1 MKNNKIRK
9 YKVVLLVALALAALV
24 CLCSC
29 GGGSKAPDASGTISG
44 TDVKWKYT
52 ASDSTLEISGTGAI
66 PNYASA
72 NDIPWAESIT
82 SAKKIEVEEGIT
94 AIGNRAFYGASAVES
109 VELSASVTAIGE
121 RSFAQCSSLGG
132 IELPASLTTI
142 GEGAFEGC
150 SKLSSI
156 KVGEAVTSMGERAFA
171 FCKSLESAH
180 IISPIEIKSE
190 TFFNCLALKT
200 LVVHTELGADK
211 VADDAFRGAG
221 VSFADAQKAADPNKT
236 VNITIKYVCSDGA
249 EAPASVVITKKI
261 GEGYAQNTP
270 ELEGYTADRLTVSGS
285 APAEDTE
292 IVVTYT
298 KKVEET
304 TAAVET
310 ELVAPADDEK
320 APNYV
325 ALVIMVVVL
334 AGVGVGG
341 YFLVKSEKKN
351 AEKARNQ
358 NKAKNRKQK

>member
-1 MKNNKIRK
+1 MKNNKTRK
-9 YKVVLLVALALAALV
+9 YKVILLAVLVLAALV

-29 GGGSKAPDASGTISG
+29 GGGSKAPDASGTIEG

-52 ASDSTLEISGTGAI
+52 ASDSTLEISGAGTV

-72 NDIPWAESIT
+72 NDIPWAEAIT
-82 SAKKIEVEEGIT
+82 SAKKIEVEEGIVG
-94 AIGNRAFYGASAVES
+94 IGNRAFYGAAAVES
-109 VELSASVTAIGE
+109 VELSASVTSIGE
-121 RSFAQCSSLGG
+121 RSFAQCSSLGS
-132 IELPASLTTI
+132 IELPAALATI

-156 KVGEAVTSMGERAFA
+156 KVGEAVTSLGERAFA

-180 IISPIEIKSE
+180 ILSVVEIKAE
-190 TFFNCLALKT
+190 TFFNCLSLKT

-211 VADDAFRGAG
+211 VAADAFKGAG
-221 VSFADAQKAADPNKT
+221 VSFADAQRAADPNKT

-261 GEGYAQNTP
+261 GEAYAQNSP
-270 ELEGYTADRLTVSGS
+270 ELEGYTADKLTVSGS

-298 KKVEET
+298 KKAEET
-304 TAAVET
+304 TAPQET
-310 ELVAPADDEK
+310 EPVVNDEEK
-320 APNYV
+320 APNYI
-325 ALVIMVVVL
+325 ALIIMIVVL